1 MRTTDTTPQ
10 NRRLHGKVEGYKIS
24 KSSSSSS
31 RGPSVHKV
39 LQPMGWDMRGE
50 GATSGDKT
58 KLIFIFFSKT
68 GREAP
73 SHTQPQ
79 KQVKRRPRTKKSVR
93 SPQQFHSITFN
104 NQKERGCRRTS
115 TTSSKHR
122 FRPRAAPTLHY
133 KPLHAAS
140 ALAYYRLTSSLPPIA
155 F

>member
-58 KLIFIFFSKT
+58 KLIFIFFFKDGAGSTLAHSTPKT
-68 GREAP
+68 
-73 SHTQPQ
+73 SQM
-79 KQVKRRPRTKKSVR
+79 
-93 SPQQFHSITFN
+93 
-104 NQKERGCRRTS
+104 
-115 TTSSKHR
+115 
-122 FRPRAAPTLHY
+122 APTN
-133 KPLHAAS
+133 
-140 ALAYYRLTSSLPPIA
+140 
-155 F
+155 